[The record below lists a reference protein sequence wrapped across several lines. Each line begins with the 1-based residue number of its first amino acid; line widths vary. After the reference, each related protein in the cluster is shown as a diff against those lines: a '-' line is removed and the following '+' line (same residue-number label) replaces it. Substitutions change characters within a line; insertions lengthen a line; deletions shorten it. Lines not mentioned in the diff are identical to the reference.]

1 MSNTDPNL
9 YDPALSMEQIHE
21 TKPEVTTSTT
31 TTTATNKNEKK
42 TGMERLKQALT
53 PDKNFLPLKMTWY
66 ATKGPIK

>member
-21 TKPEVTTSTT
+21 TKPEVTNST

>member
-53 PDKNFLPLKMTWY
+53 PDKNFLPLKMTW
-66 ATKGPIK
+66 

>member
-31 TTTATNKNEKK
+31 TTAATNKNEKK

-53 PDKNFLPLKMTWY
+53 PDKNFLPLKMTW
-66 ATKGPIK
+66 

>member
-21 TKPEVTTSTT
+21 TKPEVTASTT
-31 TTTATNKNEKK
+31 TTTNKNEKK

-53 PDKNFLPLKMTWY
+53 PDKNFLPLKMTW
-66 ATKGPIK
+66 

>member
-21 TKPEVTTSTT
+21 TKPEVTASTT
-31 TTTATNKNEKK
+31 TTTNKNEKK